1 MRTWNT
7 NGWRVWGVALVAML
21 GLAACGGGDG
31 GDGEPAFK
39 DPLTSECGGLGNEVL
54 ALSAGD
60 YCAAEVLD
68 WAFDAETGELSLLHQ
83 RTTLNCC
90 GEHAVSA
97 AWNGDQIVVTTVDA
111 PEGLGARCACMCV
124 YDFGLTVVNVPA
136 GDAPQALLWT
146 ETVTDATEQEDGGVR
161 VVFDGTL
168 DLNEGAG
175 RIVLDD
181 TENMWCQVAQ

>member
-1 MRTWNT
+1 MRTWNILRT
-7 NGWRVWGVALVAML
+7 WGVGLVAML

-31 GDGEPAFK
+31 GGGEPAFK
-39 DPLTSECGGLGNEVL
+39 DPLTSECGGLGNAVL
-54 ALSAGD
+54 ALTSGD

-90 GEHAVSA
+90 GLHSVSA
-97 AWNGDQIVVTTVDA
+97 TWNGDQLVVDA
-111 PEGLGARCACMCV
+111 VDEPESMGARCSCMCV
-124 YDFGLTVVNVPA
+124 FDFGLTVVNVPVGA
-136 GDAPQALLWT
+136 APQGLFWR
-146 ETVTDATEQEDGGVR
+146 ETVTDASEQEDGGVR

-168 DLNEGAG
+168 DLSQGAG

-181 TENMWCQVAQ
+181 TPSMWCQVAQ